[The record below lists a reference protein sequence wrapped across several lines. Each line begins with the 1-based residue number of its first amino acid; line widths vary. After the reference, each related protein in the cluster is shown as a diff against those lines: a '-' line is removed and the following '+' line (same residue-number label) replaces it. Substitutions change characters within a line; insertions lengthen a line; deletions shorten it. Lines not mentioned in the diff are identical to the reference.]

1 MNPTFVAF
9 CFTSYSLRRS
19 TSAIIPSLRQLHQQQ
34 KKQTSA
40 FRPFGAS
47 RNFSTTR
54 YKLNKM
60 TSTPSE
66 TLEELCTRVQSI
78 LPEQFRKDA
87 WYLIVVR
94 IPLSPFISITLRI

>member
-9 CFTSYSLRRS
+9 RFTSCSLRRS
-19 TSAIIPSLRQLHQQQ
+19 TTLKIILGLRQLHQQQ
-34 KKQTSA
+34 QRHTSA
-40 FRPFGAS
+40 FHPFKAS

-54 YKLNKM
+54 YKLDKM

-94 IPLSPFISITLRI
+94 IPLSIHFNHD